1 MPTPEIIVH
10 ASDYPVEKESLYILI
25 EKNLAGKMDTYIKKF
40 HKEWS
45 PVRVELSVKKEPDHK
60 ASGKLTITLGGTP
73 YLSKR
78 ENFDNLA
85 DLVNHLFTHLKEQ
98 MAK

>member
-40 HKEWS
+40 HKE
-45 PVRVELSVKKEPDHK
+45 
-60 ASGKLTITLGGTP
+60 
-73 YLSKR
+73 
-78 ENFDNLA
+78 
-85 DLVNHLFTHLKEQ
+85 
-98 MAK
+98 